1 VNGFD
6 ARLLDAFD
14 NALWSVAIA
23 VALLVGAAH
32 ALRPGHGKTLVAAYL
47 VAEKGRWM
55 HAAALAVIVA
65 GLHTVSV
72 LAIGLIW
79 WAVAGDRAGSIEP
92 VAVWG
97 RLAVALMVLG
107 VGAVVLRRQWRAFRH
122 RRAHRLGHVHGPD
135 VHGHGHDDHGHEHDG
150 NGHHHGP
157 ADGVAP
163 WSWAGLFG
171 IASAGALIPSPAAFL
186 LLVSGLLTGR
196 AALAVVMVACFGV
209 GLAATVLAVG
219 LMVIAGRDWLGR
231 RVKGHGPLARFGSW
245 APLVGAAAIVC
256 GGFVL
261 SATALAALVAS

>member
-1 VNGFD
+1 VSGFD
-6 ARLLDAFD
+6 ARLLEAFD
-14 NALWSVAIA
+14 TALWPVAVA

-47 VAEKGRWM
+47 VAERGRWA

-72 LAIGLIW
+72 LAIGLLW
-79 WAVAGDRAGSIEP
+79 WVFAGDRAGWIEP

-97 RLAVALMVLG
+97 RLAVALIVLG
-107 VGAVVLRRQWRAFRH
+107 VGAAVLHRQWRAFRH
-122 RRAHRLGHVHGPD
+122 RREHERAHAHNGFGNAGHRHA
-135 VHGHGHDDHGHEHDG
+135 
-150 NGHHHGP
+150 P
-157 ADGVAP
+157 AAGVAP

-196 AALAVVMVACFGV
+196 AAFAVVMVACFGV

-219 LMVIAGRDWLGR
+219 LTVIAGRDWLGR
-231 RVKGHGPLARFGSW
+231 RAKAHGPLARLGAW
-245 APLVGAAAIVC
+245 APLVGAAAVVC
-256 GGFVL
+256 GGFAL
-261 SATALAALVAS
+261 SAGAVAALVVP